1 MRIAI
6 SCEGK
11 TLESNVDPRFGR
23 CAHLLIVEAEAPDKI
38 NLVKVI
44 DNPNVNVGGG
54 AGIST
59 AQLAANENVEAIITG
74 NIGPRAFGVMQQ
86 LNIKVY
92 RATGKAIDAIK
103 QLLEG
108 KLEEITIPGPM
119 WKWR

>member
-1 MRIAI
+1 
-6 SCEGK
+6 
-11 TLESNVDPRFGR
+11 
-23 CAHLLIVEAEAPDKI
+23 VEAESPDKI

-92 RATGKAIDAIK
+92 RATGKAIDAVK

-108 KLEEITIPGPM
+108 KLEEITIPEPM
-119 WKWR
+119 WK